1 MINGFKTD
9 VSGRKMRLICPNCD
23 AQYEVPDDVMPV
35 AGRDVQ
41 CSNCGQTWFQ
51 HHPDHM
57 PDEGDQ
63 SETPDAPDEEVA
75 PPPPPPPPPAA
86 AQPERKKLDPAVA
99 DILRQEAEAEQ
110 AARRNA
116 QSGGLESQPDLGM
129 DLEDTGSEDEADRR
143 AREARNRMAR
153 LRGND
158 APEIQAAGGVPDATV
173 AGAPPASLGS
183 RRDLLPDIEEINSTL
198 RSGAARSGAGAADV
212 APEIEAPTRQRA
224 RRGFRT
230 GFLTVLL
237 IFVVLIALYVL
248 APRLSAA
255 VPALKGPLQTYVTTI
270 DQGRVWLDS
279 KVKGLLTSLDSAAE
293 DSSN

>member
-1 MINGFKTD
+1 M
-9 VSGRKMRLICPNCD
+9 MRLICPNCD

-51 HHPDHM
+51 HHPDHE
-57 PDEGDQ
+57 PEEDVSPVDA
-63 SETPDAPDEEVA
+63 PAPDEEVA

-86 AQPERKKLDPAVA
+86 PPERKQLDPAVA

-110 AARRNA
+110 SARRSA
-116 QSGGLESQPDLGM
+116 AASGLESQPDLGM
-129 DLEDTGSEDEADRR
+129 DLEAPEDEADRR
-143 AREARNRMAR
+143 AREARDRMAR
-153 LRGND
+153 LRGNET
-158 APEIQAAGGVPDATV
+158 PTVQAAGGSGDATPQT
-173 AGAPPASLGS
+173 AAALGS

-198 RSGAARSGAGAADV
+198 RSSSGRTGPGAAEME
-212 APEIEAPTRQRA
+212 PQIEAPTYQRK

-237 IFVVLIALYVL
+237 IFIVLAVVYIF

-255 VPALKGPLQTYVTTI
+255 VPALEAPLQSYVETV
-270 DQGRVWLDS
+270 DKGRTWLDG
-279 KVKGLLTSLDSAAE
+279 KVQGMLKSLDNAAE
-293 DSSN
+293 ESNG

>member
-1 MINGFKTD
+1 MVNGSKTD

-51 HHPDHM
+51 HHPDHT
-57 PDEGDQ
+57 PSEQ
-63 SETPDAPDEEVA
+63 SELIDAPAPDEETA
-75 PPPPPPPPPAA
+75 PPPPPPPPAA
-86 AQPERKKLDPAVA
+86 APERKQLDPAVA

-110 AARRNA
+110 AARRSSQPDA
-116 QSGGLESQPDLGM
+116 LESQPDLGM
-129 DLEDTGSEDEADRR
+129 DLEDRSYEDSADRR
-143 AREARNRMAR
+143 SREARDRMAR

-158 APEIQAAGGVPDATV
+158 TPEVQAAGGSAPAGESAVATT
-173 AGAPPASLGS
+173 ALGS

-198 RSGAARSGAGAADV
+198 RSGSARTGVGAADLD
-212 APEIEAPTRQRA
+212 PEIEAPTHQRK

-230 GFLTVLL
+230 GFITMLL
-237 IFVVLIALYVL
+237 IFAVLAIVYVF

-255 VPALKGPLQTYVTTI
+255 VPALAAPLQSYVTTV
-270 DQGRVWLDS
+270 DKGRSWLDA
-279 KVKGLLTSLDSAAE
+279 KVQSMLKSLDSAAAG
-293 DSSN
+293 SS

>member
-1 MINGFKTD
+1 MVNGSKTD

-51 HHPDHM
+51 HHPDHT
-57 PDEGDQ
+57 PSEQ
-63 SETPDAPDEEVA
+63 SELIDAPAPDEETA
-75 PPPPPPPPPAA
+75 PPPPPPPPAA
-86 AQPERKKLDPAVA
+86 APERKQLDPAVA

-110 AARRNA
+110 AARRSSQPDA
-116 QSGGLESQPDLGM
+116 LESQPDLGM
-129 DLEDTGSEDEADRR
+129 DLEDSSYEDSADRR
-143 AREARNRMAR
+143 SREARDRMAR

-158 APEIQAAGGVPDATV
+158 TLEVQAAGGSAPAGESAIATT
-173 AGAPPASLGS
+173 ALGS

-198 RSGAARSGAGAADV
+198 RSGSARTGVGAADLD
-212 APEIEAPTRQRA
+212 PEIEAPTHQRK

-230 GFLTVLL
+230 GFITMLL
-237 IFVVLIALYVL
+237 IFAVLAIVYVF

-255 VPALKGPLQTYVTTI
+255 VPALAAPLQSYVTTV
-270 DQGRVWLDS
+270 DKGRSWLDA
-279 KVKGLLTSLDSAAE
+279 KVQSMLKSLDSAAAG
-293 DSSN
+293 SS